1 MLRPALSYHGPMLT
15 ARFHDALDDIDASA
29 WDALAGTGHPFVRHA
44 FLAGLERCGCIREDW
59 GWRAHHLSVHDGDR
73 LVAAAPLYLKGN
85 SHGEYVFD
93 WGWAH
98 AWERAGGEYYPK
110 LLCAVPYSPIP
121 GPRLL
126 VGKGQDAPA
135 LRRALAD
142 AIAQETQ
149 RHGLSS
155 AHANFLREDELDGF
169 DGPWLVREDTQYH
182 WHNRG
187 YGTFEDFLAALKH
200 KKRKNIRQERRQVR
214 EAGIECAM
222 LGGSQLEDADWLAV
236 HALYQATFDEKGNHA
251 ALTLGFFRHLATT
264 LGDDVQV
271 ALARRDGGI
280 LAMAL
285 FLRGADTLY
294 GRYWGA
300 REDIPGLHF
309 ELCYYQGIEHAIA
322 QGLARVEPGAQGVH
336 KIARGFLP
344 VTTHSRHFIPHEGFR
359 AAVAAALKA
368 ERSEVRQRRA
378 ELMTHSPYAQ
388 P

>member
-1 MLRPALSYHGPMLT
+1 MLT
-15 ARFHDALDDIDASA
+15 ARFHAALDDVDAAA
-29 WDALAGTGHPFVRHA
+29 WDALAGTGQPFARHA
-44 FLAGLERCGCIREDW
+44 FLAGLERCGCIRADW
-59 GWRAHHLSVHDGDR
+59 GWQPHHLTIHDGER

-110 LLCAVPYSPIP
+110 LLCGVPYSPIP

-126 VGKGQDAPA
+126 AADDEAAPA

-142 AIAQETQ
+142 AIAEETR

-155 AHANFLREDELDGF
+155 AHVNFLRQDQLDGF
-169 DGPWLVREDTQYH
+169 GEPWLAREDTQYH

-187 YGTFEDFLAALKH
+187 YGDFEDFLAALRH
-200 KKRKNIRQERRQVR
+200 KKRKNIRQERRQVQA
-214 EAGIECAM
+214 AGIECAM
-222 LGGSQLEDADWLAV
+222 FGGTQLEDADWRVV
-236 HALYQATFDEKGNHA
+236 HALYLATFDEKGNHA
-251 ALTLGFFRHLATT
+251 ALTLGFFRHLAAT

-271 ALARRDGGI
+271 ALARRSGVI

-285 FLRGADTLY
+285 FLRGEDTLY

-300 REDIPGLHF
+300 REEWPGLHF

-322 QGLARVEPGAQGVH
+322 HGLARVEPGAQGVH

-344 VTTHSRHFIPHEGFR
+344 VATHSRHYIPHEGFR
-359 AAVAAALKA
+359 AALDAALDA
-368 ERSEVRQRRA
+368 ETREVRLRRR
-378 ELMTHSPYAQ
+378 ELMAHSPYAQ
-388 P
+388 S

>member
-1 MLRPALSYHGPMLT
+1 MLT
-15 ARFHDALDDIDASA
+15 ARFHDALDEIDTSA
-29 WDALAGTGHPFVRHA
+29 WDALAGTGNPFVRHA

-59 GWRAHHLSVHDGDR
+59 GWRPHHLTVHDGER

-98 AWERAGGEYYPK
+98 AWERAGGDYYPK
-110 LLCAVPYSPIP
+110 LLCGVPYSPIP

-126 VGKGQDAPA
+126 TGEGPEAPE
-135 LRRALAD
+135 LRRALTD

-155 AHANFLREDELDGF
+155 AHVNFLREEELDDF
-169 DGPWLVREDTQYH
+169 DARWLAREDIQYH

-187 YGTFEDFLAALKH
+187 YGDFEDFLAALKH
-200 KKRKNIRQERRQVR
+200 KKRKNIRQERRRVR
-214 EAGIECAM
+214 EAGIECLM
-222 LGGSQLEDADWLAV
+222 LGGSQLEDAEWIAV

-251 ALTLGFFRHLATT
+251 ALTLGFFRHLATA

-285 FLRGADTLY
+285 FLRGSDTLY
-294 GRYWGA
+294 GRYWGT

-322 QGLARVEPGAQGVH
+322 QGLSRVEPGAQGVH

-344 VTTHSRHFIPHEGFR
+344 VATHSRHYIPHEGFR
-359 AAVAAALKA
+359 AAVAAALEA
-368 ERSEVRQRRA
+368 ERHEVRQRRA
-378 ELMTHSPYAQ
+378 ELMTHSPYAR

>member
-1 MLRPALSYHGPMLT
+1 MLT
-15 ARFHDALDDIDASA
+15 ARFHAALDDVDVAA
-29 WDALAGTGHPFVRHA
+29 WDALAGDDNPFVRHA
-44 FLAGLERCGCIREDW
+44 FLAGMERHGCIRADW
-59 GWRAHHLSVHDGDR
+59 GWQPRHLTLHDGER

-85 SHGEYVFD
+85 SHGEFVFD

-98 AWERAGGEYYPK
+98 AWEQAGGEYYPK

-126 VGKGQDAPA
+126 TIGGDEGPA

-142 AIAQETQ
+142 TLAGEV
-149 RHGLSS
+149 RRLGLSS
-155 AHANFLREDELDGF
+155 AHVNFLREDELDGF
-169 DGPWLVREDTQYH
+169 DADWLAREDIQYH

-187 YGTFEDFLAALKH
+187 YRDFEDFLAALRH
-200 KKRKNIRQERRQVR
+200 KKRKNIRHERRQVR
-214 EAGIECAM
+214 EAGIDCAM
-222 LGGSQLEDADWLAV
+222 LGGTGLDDADWLKV

-251 ALTLGFFRHLATT
+251 ALTPDFFHHLGAT

-271 ALARRDGGI
+271 ALARRDGDI

-285 FLRGADTLY
+285 FLRGTRTLY

-300 REDIPGLHF
+300 REDVPGLHF
-309 ELCYYQGIEHAIA
+309 ELCYYLGIEHAIA
-322 QGLARVEPGAQGVH
+322 HGLTRFEPGAQGVH

-344 VTTHSRHFIPHEGFR
+344 VATHSRHCIAHDGFR
-359 AAVAAALKA
+359 AAVAAALQT
-368 ERSEVRQRRA
+368 ERQEVRLRRA
-378 ELMTHSPYAQ
+378 QLMSHSPYAS